1 MNLGSLFSTAASAAG
16 NASPVGA
23 VSAVANA
30 ISNITDKIWPNPTE
44 VEAAKIAEMKERT
57 ADACALIDA
66 NNRAA
71 VAEAGS
77 SDAWTSRARPSFLY
91 VMYALILWAIPMGM
105 ISAFSPATALAVA
118 EGFKAWL
125 AAIPAQLWD
134 VFGLCFTVYAGSR
147 LIEKVK
153 GVA

>member
-16 NASPVGA
+16 SANPVA
-23 VSAVANA
+23 AVANA
-30 ISNITDKIWPNPTE
+30 ISGIVDKVWPDPT
-44 VEAAKIAEMKERT
+44 VAEAAKIAEMKERT
-57 ADACALIDA
+57 SDACALLEA
-66 NNRAA
+66 QNRAA

-125 AAIPAQLWD
+125 AAIPSQLWD

>member
-16 NASPVGA
+16 NANPVT
-23 VSAVANA
+23 AVANA
-30 ISNITDKIWPNPTE
+30 VSGIVDKIWPNPTE
-44 VEAAKIAEMKERT
+44 AEAAKIAEMKERT
-57 ADACALIDA
+57 ADAVTLLDA
-66 NNRAA
+66 QNRAA

-91 VMYALILWAIPMGM
+91 VMYALILWAIPMG
-105 ISAFSPATALAVA
+105 IVAAFSPATAMAVA

-125 AAIPAQLWD
+125 AAIPPQLWD

>member
-16 NASPVGA
+16 NANPI
-23 VSAVANA
+23 SAVANVVGS
-30 ISNITDKIWPNPTE
+30 IIDKAWPDPTVAE
-44 VEAAKIAEMKERT
+44 KAKLDEMKERT
-57 ADACALIDA
+57 ADAVLLMDA
-66 NNRAA
+66 QNRAA
-71 VAEAGS
+71 NAEAAS

-91 VMYALILWAIPMGM
+91 VMYALILWAIPMG
-105 ISAFSPATALAVA
+105 IIAAFSPATAMAVA

-125 AAIPAQLWD
+125 AAIPPQLWD